1 MRPVLPLVTLALSA
15 APLLGACS
23 ALSAVPVDVDGTYDR
38 ARGGTLVVGVS
49 EHPPWVDID
58 EEGGGATGIEADLV
72 KSFAE
77 SIDAE
82 VEWRQGPESVLAT
95 GIRDGELDI
104 VIGGLTT
111 SAPWSS
117 HMALTRPYA
126 KVPSGG
132 GQEEQM
138 VMGVRMG
145 ENELLVELERHLA
158 REQGEIR

>member
-1 MRPVLPLVTLALSA
+1 MRPVVPLVALALSA
-15 APLLGACS
+15 APVLGACGV
-23 ALSAVPVDVDGTYDR
+23 LSAIPVDADGTYDR

-58 EEGGGATGIEADLV
+58 EESGRATGIEADLV
-72 KSFAE
+72 TSFAE
-77 SIDAE
+77 GIDAE
-82 VEWRQGPESVLAT
+82 VEWRPGPESVLAT
-95 GIRDGELDI
+95 GLKDGQLDL

-126 KVPSGG
+126 SVPSAGG
-132 GQEEQM
+132 NEEKM

-158 REQGEIR
+158 RAQGEVR